1 MSEGDS
7 AFVIGGGARSFFE
20 MARAARAFPQYSK
33 ARVDKS
39 GAVLVDFT
47 RLDTYDAYARIND
60 ALAVINNWRSSHS
73 FPLNTFHVGLRR
85 RASLIDPKVITS
97 ERIKRLASIESKLLR
112 FRSQRLSQMQ
122 DIGGCRAVVQN
133 IEMVADLTRSFLK
146 SDLRHRLVGHDDY
159 ILAPKAS
166 GYRGVHLIYRY
177 HSDKKTTY
185 NGLNIEVQ
193 LRSQLQHAWATAVE
207 TVGTFIRQALK
218 SSEGEE
224 EWLRFFALM
233 GTALALR
240 EGTNPVPNTPTKKKE
255 LVDEIRRAEKDLGII
270 AKLRGFQA
278 SLNEMTTGK
287 SRGAHYFLLKLEPNK
302 GLVTVTGFKRPQ
314 MEEAADAYLE
324 AEKSIKEEKGSE
336 AVLVSVDSIAALRR
350 AYPNYFLDTDL
361 FLDALRDTLSS

>member
-1 MSEGDS
+1 M
-7 AFVIGGGARSFFE
+7 
-20 MARAARAFPQYSK
+20 ARAFPQYSK
-33 ARVDKS
+33 TKVDKAGTS
-39 GAVLVDFT
+39 LIAFD
-47 RLDTYDAYARIND
+47 RLENDDDDVRINE
-60 ALAVINNWRSSHS
+60 ALSIINNWRSSHS

-97 ERIKRLASIESKLLR
+97 ERIKRLASIELKLLR
-112 FRSQRLSQMQ
+112 FRTQRLSQMQ
-122 DIGGCRAVVQN
+122 DIGGCRAVMQN
-133 IEMVADLTRSFLK
+133 IDMVASLTKSFLK
-146 SDLRHRLVGHDDY
+146 SDLRHKLVGHDDY
-159 ILAPKAS
+159 MVEPQTS

-177 HSDKKTTY
+177 NSDKKSTY

-224 EWLRFFALM
+224 DWLRFFALM
-233 GTALALR
+233 GTALAIR
-240 EGTNPVPNTPTKKKE
+240 EGTNPVPNTPTKEKA
-255 LVDEIRRAEKDLGII
+255 LVDEIRQAEKNLGII

-302 GLVTVTGFKRPQ
+302 GLVTVTGFKRMQ
-314 MEEAADAYLE
+314 MEEASNAYLE
-324 AEKSIKEEKGSE
+324 TEKSIKEEKGSE
-336 AVLVSVDSIAALRR
+336 AVLVSVESIAALRR

-361 FLDALRDTLSS
+361 FLDALKDTLRS